1 LKTTAWPQRPSSPGT
16 APDGGSDAGASTQGA
31 QSVLEESLVGSPRIR
46 TPEFLIL
53 AALMAGL
60 LVVTALRYPLLTLS
74 LNVASVVMFLVSL
87 QAAYHLLGRARAN
100 GFAALAVAVGWFAEQ
115 MGSSRGWFFGD
126 YTYTEVL
133 GVTLG
138 DVPLVIPMMWFALTL
153 LGYVM
158 ACLILWRRPVLAA
171 PGWVTGGLTAWLA
184 AMIVTA
190 FDLGADPYFVFVLEA
205 WIMEKKDGGWFGET
219 LQGFVGWMVIG
230 FAIVATFQWRAQP
243 VAPALADPA
252 VQRAALVPLALYAS
266 GLVFQMIWGH
276 PIEIRAIAFF
286 AMGIPLF
293 IAAVAW
299 WQWTH
304 ATGEVSL

>member
-1 LKTTAWPQRPSSPGT
+1 MHRT
-16 APDGGSDAGASTQGA
+16 AGAMQVPCTQGA

-60 LVVTALRYPLLTLS
+60 LVVTALRYPLLTLA

-126 YTYTEVL
+126 YTYTDVL

-243 VAPALADPA
+243 VAPALANPA
-252 VQRAALVPLALYAS
+252 VRRAALVPLALYAS

-286 AMGIPLF
+286 AIGIPLF

>member
-138 DVPLVIPMMWFALTL
+138 DVPVVIPMMWFALTL

-158 ACLILWRRPVLAA
+158 ACLILWRRPVLPA

-205 WIMEKKDGGWFGET
+205 WIMEKKNGGWFGET
-219 LQGFVGWMVIG
+219 LQGFVGWMIIG

-252 VQRAALVPLALYAS
+252 VQRAALMPLALYAS

-293 IAAVAW
+293 IAAAAW

>member
-1 LKTTAWPQRPSSPGT
+1 M
-16 APDGGSDAGASTQGA
+16 
-31 QSVLEESLVGSPRIR
+31 GSPRIR
-46 TPEFLIL
+46 TPEFLVL
-53 AALMAGL
+53 SALLAGL
-60 LVVTALRYPLLTLS
+60 LLYTAMRYPLQTLA
-74 LNVASVVMFLVSL
+74 LNAASVVMFLVSL
-87 QAAYHLLGRARAN
+87 WAAHVLLGRARAN
-100 GFAALAVAVGWFAEQ
+100 GFAALALAVGWFAEQ

-138 DVPLVIPMMWFALTL
+138 DVPVVIPMMWFALTL
-153 LGYVM
+153 LGYVL

-184 AMIVTA
+184 ALIVTA

-219 LQGFVGWMVIG
+219 LQGFVGWMIIG
-230 FAIVATFQWRAQP
+230 FAIVAAFQWRARP
-243 VAPALADPA
+243 VAPSLTDPQ
-252 VQRAALVPLALYAS
+252 VSRATLVPLAIYAS

-276 PIEIRAIAFF
+276 PIEVRAIAFF

-299 WQWTH
+299 FQWTQP
-304 ATGEVSL
+304 ANPIAQGVTP

>member
-1 LKTTAWPQRPSSPGT
+1 MDSSR
-16 APDGGSDAGASTQGA
+16 
-31 QSVLEESLVGSPRIR
+31 LR
-46 TPEFLIL
+46 TPDALAL
-53 AALMAGL
+53 AAALGAL
-60 LVVTALRYPLLTLS
+60 LIYTALNFPPVTLA
-74 LNVASVVMFLVSL
+74 LNAASVAMFAVSL
-87 QAAYHLLGRARAN
+87 WAGVVLLGRARAI
-100 GFAALAVAVGWFAEQ
+100 GFALLALATGWFAEQ
-115 MGSSRGWFFGD
+115 MGSSRGWFFGH

-138 DVPLVIPMMWFALTL
+138 DVPVVIPMMWFALTL

-158 ACLILWRRPVLAA
+158 ASLILWRQPVLAA
-171 PGWVTGGLTAWLA
+171 PTLLTGALTAWLA

-219 LQGFVGWMVIG
+219 LQGFVGWMVVG
-230 FAIVATFQWRAQP
+230 FAIVCLFQWRAKPQ
-243 VAPALADPA
+243 APEGTDPM
-252 VQRAALVPLALYAS
+252 VPRAALLPLLIYAS

-299 WQWTH
+299 FQWQQQSQG
-304 ATGEVSL
+304 ARP

>member
-158 ACLILWRRPVLAA
+158 ACLILWRRPVLPA

-205 WIMEKKDGGWFGET
+205 WIMEKKNGGWFGET
-219 LQGFVGWMVIG
+219 LQGFVGWMIIG